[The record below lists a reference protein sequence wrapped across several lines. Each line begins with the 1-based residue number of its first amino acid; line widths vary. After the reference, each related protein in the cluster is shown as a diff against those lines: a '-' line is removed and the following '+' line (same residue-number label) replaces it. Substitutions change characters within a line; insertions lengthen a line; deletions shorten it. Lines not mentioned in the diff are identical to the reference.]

1 MAKAGREKKVKT
13 QKGRFRKRSFVN
25 EQNSFQKVYVIQ

>member
-13 QKGRFRKRSFVN
+13 QKGWLRKISFAD